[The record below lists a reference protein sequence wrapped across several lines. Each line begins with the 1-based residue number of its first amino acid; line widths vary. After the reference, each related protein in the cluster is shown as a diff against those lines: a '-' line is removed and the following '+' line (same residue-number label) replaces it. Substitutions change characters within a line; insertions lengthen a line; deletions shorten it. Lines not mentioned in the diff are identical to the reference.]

1 MNYQQRQQS
10 KKRPAKAR
18 WPIVV
23 GVAAAL
29 LLGGGIW
36 AMTHHHKAVETGTPV
51 NNTTASPNT
60 KGEPAAGIPAPQ
72 EGGDKSGGST
82 GATSPAPGSTATLT
96 APQGNFVSNHH
107 PNLGGTP
114 APNSEQSVC
123 NTTPG
128 AICEIIF
135 TKDGVTKSLQPQ
147 TADSGGA
154 AYWSWKLQDVGLTAG
169 SWHVSA
175 QSTLG
180 SQNKTADDAI
190 TLEVAP

>member
-1 MNYQQRQQS
+1 MLGVL
-10 KKRPAKAR
+10 AA
-18 WPIVV
+18 VV
-23 GVAAAL
+23 
-29 LLGGGIW
+29 LLGVGAW
-36 AMTHHHKAVETGTPV
+36 ALARHKGVETGTPI

-60 KGEPAAGIPAPQ
+60 KGEPAPGIPAPQ
-72 EGGDKSGGST
+72 EGGDKSGGAS
-82 GATSPAPGSTATLT
+82 GSAPSPTATLT

-114 APNSEQSVC
+114 APNTEQSVC

-154 AYWSWKLQDVGLTAG
+154 AYWSWKIQDVGLTAG
-169 SWHVSA
+169 SWKVSA
-175 QSTLG
+175 QATLG
-180 SQNKTADDAI
+180 NQTKTADDAI